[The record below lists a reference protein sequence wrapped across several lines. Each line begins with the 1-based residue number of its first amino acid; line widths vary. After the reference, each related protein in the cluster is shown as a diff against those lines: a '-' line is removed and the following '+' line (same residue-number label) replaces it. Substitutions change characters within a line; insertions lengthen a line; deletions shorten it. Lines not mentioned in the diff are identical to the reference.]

1 MKKVLIFYASYGG
14 GHLSAAKSILK
25 YITEHY
31 TDVEVEM
38 IDCMKYINKPIEK
51 VTTGAYREMA
61 KKVPRLWGKVYSG
74 SEKGLLSKISKDS
87 NKLMARKLNHL
98 LQEKKPDLI
107 ISTHPFS
114 SQMVSYLKR
123 KGKLNCTL
131 ATIMTD
137 FAMHKQWLIGHEYTE
152 YFFVSNDSMK
162 QNIIN
167 YGVSKDKI
175 LVTGI
180 PMSDRFFENFDT
192 EKIYKMFELDRNK
205 KVILFFGGGEFGLGR
220 ERTLQILRAFIQKVP
235 NYQIVAV
242 SGKNEKMKETF
253 EHLVQENRAEDRV
266 RVLGFTDKVP
276 ELMHISSLVVTKPGG
291 LTTTESLAS
300 NLPMVIIN
308 PIPGQEEE
316 NAEFLV
322 SNGVGVWI
330 KKEDNLEEV
339 ISNLFASPHILEQ
352 MKKNTEKF
360 TKQYSTKT
368 ICEML
373 LHN

>member
-25 YITEHY
+25 YITEY
-31 TDVEVEM
+31 YPNVEAEM

-61 KKVPRLWGKVYSG
+61 KKAPKLWGKVYSG

-87 NKLMARKLNHL
+87 NKLMAIKLNHL
-98 LQEKKPDLI
+98 LQEKKPNLV

-114 SQMVSYLKR
+114 SQMVSYLKK

-137 FAMHKQWLIGHEYTE
+137 FAMHKQWLIGHEFTQ
-152 YFFVSNDSMK
+152 YFFVSNEAMK
-162 QNIIN
+162 QDIIE
-167 YGVSKDKI
+167 YGVSNDKI
-175 LVTGI
+175 FVTGI

-192 EKIYKMFELDRNK
+192 KKIYEMFDLDMNK
-205 KVILFFGGGEFGLGR
+205 KVILFFGGGEFGLGK
-220 ERTLQILRAFIQKVP
+220 ERTSQILKAFIQKALD
-235 NYQIVAV
+235 YQIVAV
-242 SGKNEKMKETF
+242 AGKNEKMKEAF
-253 EHLVQENRAEDRV
+253 EQLVKNNNAQDRV

-322 SNGVGVWI
+322 SNEVGIWI
-330 KKEDNLEEV
+330 KKQDIPEEIITTLLSSDELEK
-339 ISNLFASPHILEQ
+339 
-352 MKKNTEKF
+352 MKENTQKF
-360 TKQYSTKT
+360 TKQYSTKM
-368 ICEML
+368 ICDML
-373 LHN
+373 LN

>member
-25 YITEHY
+25 YISEHY
-31 TDVEVEM
+31 INVEAEM

-61 KKVPRLWGKVYSG
+61 KKTPKLWGKVYSG

-98 LQEKKPDLI
+98 LQEKKPDLV

-114 SQMVSYLKR
+114 SQMVSYLK
-123 KGKLNCTL
+123 KKEKLNCTL

-137 FAMHKQWLIGHEYTE
+137 FAMHKQWLIGHEFTE
-152 YFFVSNDSMK
+152 YFFVSNESMK
-162 QNIIN
+162 QNMVE
-167 YGVSKDKI
+167 YGVSKDKVY
-175 LVTGI
+175 VTGI
-180 PMSDRFFENFDT
+180 PMSDRFFENFEDK
-192 EKIYKMFELDRNK
+192 KIYEMFELDISR
-205 KVILFFGGGEFGLGR
+205 KVILFFGGGEFGLGK
-220 ERTLQILRAFIQKVP
+220 ERTSQILQAFIQKALD
-235 NYQIVAV
+235 YQIVAV
-242 SGKNEKMKETF
+242 AGKNEKMKEAF
-253 EHLVQENRAEDRV
+253 EQLVQENNAQSRV

-276 ELMHISSLVVTKPGG
+276 ELMYIASLVVTKPGG

-300 NLPMVIIN
+300 RLPMVIIN

-322 SNGVGVWI
+322 SNEVGIWI
-330 KKEDNLEEV
+330 KKDDKPEE
-339 ISNLFASPHILEQ
+339 IIANLFASSDTLEK
-352 MKKNTEKF
+352 MKKNTAKF

-368 ICEML
+368 ICEIL
-373 LHN
+373 LQN

>member
-25 YITEHY
+25 YVTEHY
-31 TDVEVEM
+31 TGVEAEM
-38 IDCMKYINKPIEK
+38 VDCMKYINKPIEK

-61 KKVPRLWGKVYSG
+61 KKTPKLWGKVYSG

-87 NKLMARKLNHL
+87 NKLMARKLNRL
-98 LQEKKPDLI
+98 LQEKKPDLV

-123 KGKLNCTL
+123 KGKLDCTL

-152 YFFVSNDSMK
+152 YFFISNEDMK
-162 QNIIN
+162 QDIIN
-167 YGVSKDKI
+167 YGVSPDKKF
-175 LVTGI
+175 VTGI
-180 PMSDRFFENFDT
+180 PMSDRFFEDFDVK
-192 EKIYKMFELDRNK
+192 EVYEMFELDANK
-205 KVILFFGGGEFGLGR
+205 KVILFFGGGEFGLGKN
-220 ERTLQILRAFIQKVP
+220 RTTQILQAFIQKAS

-242 SGKNEKMKETF
+242 AGKNEKMKESF
-253 EHLVQENRAEDRV
+253 EQLVHENNAKDRV

-300 NLPMVIIN
+300 NLPMIIIN

-322 SNGVGVWI
+322 SHGVGVWI
-330 KKEDNLEEV
+330 KKEDNPEEV
-339 ISNLFASPHILEQ
+339 IINLLSSNLLEE

-368 ICEML
+368 ICETL
-373 LHN
+373 L

>member
-14 GHLSAAKSILK
+14 GHLSAAKSIQK

-31 TDVEVEM
+31 QNVEAEM

-61 KKVPRLWGKVYSG
+61 KKAPKLWGKVYSG

-98 LQEKKPDLI
+98 LQEKQPDLV

-114 SQMVSYLKR
+114 SQMVSYLKK
-123 KGKLNCTL
+123 KGKLNCIL

-152 YFFVSNDSMK
+152 YFFVSNESMK
-162 QNIIN
+162 QDMIN
-167 YGVSKDKI
+167 YGIAKDKI
-175 LVTGI
+175 HVTGI
-180 PMSDRFFENFDT
+180 PMSDRFFENFDA
-192 EKIYKMFELDRNK
+192 EKIYEMFELDKNK
-205 KVILFFGGGEFGLGR
+205 KVILFFGGGEFGLGK
-220 ERTLQILRAFIQKVP
+220 ERTSQILRVFIQEVP
-235 NYQIVAV
+235 DCQIVAV
-242 SGKNEKMKETF
+242 AGKNEKMKEDF
-253 EHLVQENRAEDRV
+253 EQLVQMNNAQDRV

-300 NLPMVIIN
+300 HLPMVIIN

-322 SNGVGVWI
+322 ANGVGVWI
-330 KKEDNLEEV
+330 KKEDNPEEV
-339 ISNLFASPHILEQ
+339 ITDLFSSPHTLEQ

-373 LHN
+373 LN